1 MGHQGRENANAK
13 REARCL
19 RPPAQVSSD
28 KGKCILL
35 CGRGGSVAGRL
46 AKRAGHCMHTT
57 ALGEILRCGSEVSP
71 HRLDDYNILPHF
83 KRQGQ
88 HSYLHPPF

>member
-13 REARCL
+13 REARCP

-28 KGKCILL
+28 KEKCILL
-35 CGRGGSVAGRL
+35 CGRGDAS
-46 AKRAGHCMHTT
+46 RAVWQKEQDHCMHTT
-57 ALGEILRCGSEVSP
+57 ALGEIRRCGSEVSP

-83 KRQGQ
+83 KRQGK